1 MSGFAALTGFE
12 GDSDDVLAAHK
23 KREADEEKARAAEVE
38 ATRARFDKLKAS
50 AGATN
55 WADSDEDDDAFFGKP
70 PGLGGPPGLQATGD
84 GSDEQESSSDD
95 DSDGDGEQGS
105 TPSVPVSNG
114 AVEVP
119 APKQRRKKPAKKD
132 NELEE
137 VDALLASLE
146 SADSKGKNEPAG
158 QSKAAL
164 KRAKKK
170 AEAANKPGAEVSAP
184 AAEAAE
190 AAEAESETGTDGAVA
205 GKSPEEVKAMLAAK
219 AAAAKKAKDKK
230 KNSSAAAAAAAAA
243 KAGGAGGGKT
253 KKPKDKSHYNQMPC

>member
-1 MSGFAALTGFE
+1 M
-12 GDSDDVLAAHK
+12 
-23 KREADEEKARAAEVE
+23 
-38 ATRARFDKLKAS
+38 
-50 AGATN
+50 
-55 WADSDEDDDAFFGKP
+55 
-70 PGLGGPPGLQATGD
+70 
-84 GSDEQESSSDD
+84 
-95 DSDGDGEQGS
+95 
-105 TPSVPVSNG
+105 PVSNG